1 MRLEEFGSIQEQEVS
16 EAVHRGEIIERYDDD
31 EPYSSVLLYGTT
43 QKGRPIHVVC
53 AYAAEDNLVI
63 VITAYEPDPTRWIDY
78 RRRRT

>member
-1 MRLEEFGSIQEQEVS
+1 
-16 EAVHRGEIIERYDDD
+16 
-31 EPYSSVLLYGTT
+31 LLYGTT